1 MENTPNTPNTN
12 ETTPVATTKRT
23 KRTGRKPTNVI
34 EILDKEFTIVDL
46 VNINSSVKSPTIRT
60 FVTRNVESG
69 RYAKIGTIK
78 GGKRGKPATLFRL
91 NKTA

>member
-1 MENTPNTPNTN
+1 MENTLNTN

-23 KRTGRKPTNVI
+23 GRKATNVT
-34 EILDKEFTIVDL
+34 EILDKEFTIVEL
-46 VNINSSVKSPTIRT
+46 VAINSSVKSPTIRA

-69 RYAKIGTIK
+69 RYTKVGTIK

>member
-1 MENTPNTPNTN
+1 MENTLNTN
-12 ETTPVATTKRT
+12 ETNPAATT

-46 VNINSSVKSPTIRT
+46 VNINSAVKSPTIRM

-69 RYAKIGTIK
+69 RYTKVGTIK

>member
-1 MENTPNTPNTN
+1 MENTLNTN
-12 ETTPVATTKRT
+12 ETTTVATTKRA
-23 KRTGRKPTNVI
+23 GRKPTNVI

-46 VNINSSVKSPTIRT
+46 VNINSTVKSPTIRI

-69 RYAKIGTIK
+69 RYTKVGTIK

>member
-1 MENTPNTPNTN
+1 MENTANTN
-12 ETTPVATTKRT
+12 ETTPVTAT
-23 KRTGRKPTNVI
+23 KRTGRKATNVT

-46 VNINSSVKSPTIRT
+46 VNINASVKSPTIRA

-69 RYAKIGTIK
+69 RYTKVGTLK
-78 GGKRGKPATLFRL
+78 GGKRGKPASLFRL

>member
-1 MENTPNTPNTN
+1 MENTLNTN

-23 KRTGRKPTNVI
+23 GRTGRKATNVT
-34 EILDKEFTIVDL
+34 EILDKEFTIVEL
-46 VNINSSVKSPTIRT
+46 VAINSSVKSPTIRA

-69 RYAKIGTIK
+69 RYTKVGTIK